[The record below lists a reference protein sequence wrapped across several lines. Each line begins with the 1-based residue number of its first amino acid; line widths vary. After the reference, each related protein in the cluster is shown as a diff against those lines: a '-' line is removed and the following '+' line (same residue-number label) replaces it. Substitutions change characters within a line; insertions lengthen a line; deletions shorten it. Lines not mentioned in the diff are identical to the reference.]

1 LWIIRPAPSLAAQ
14 EEFQM
19 KLKAALLALTSM
31 AVAGC
36 GSARRDV
43 DTQPSRAIAS
53 DIEATHQT
61 SPSVITRGQRARDE
75 PATGLPWQSE
85 SGR

>member
-1 LWIIRPAPSLAAQ
+1 LWIIRPALSLAAQ
-14 EEFQM
+14 EELQM
-19 KLKAALLALTSM
+19 KLKAVLLALTAM

-43 DTQPSRAIAS
+43 DTPPSRAIAS

-61 SPSVITRGQRARDE
+61 SPSMITRGQRSRDE

-85 SGR
+85 GGR

>member
-1 LWIIRPAPSLAAQ
+1 MQ
-14 EEFQM
+14 
-19 KLKAALLALTSM
+19 LKAVLLALTAM

-36 GSARRDV
+36 GLAHRDV
-43 DTQPSRAIAS
+43 DSQQSRAIAS

-61 SPSVITRGQRARDE
+61 SPSAITRGQRARDE

>member
-1 LWIIRPAPSLAAQ
+1 
-14 EEFQM
+14 M
-19 KLKAALLALTSM
+19 KWKAVLLAFAAM

-36 GSARRDV
+36 GSARRSAI
-43 DTQPSRAIAS
+43 DTPPSRAIAS

-75 PATGLPWQSE
+75 PVTGLPWQPE